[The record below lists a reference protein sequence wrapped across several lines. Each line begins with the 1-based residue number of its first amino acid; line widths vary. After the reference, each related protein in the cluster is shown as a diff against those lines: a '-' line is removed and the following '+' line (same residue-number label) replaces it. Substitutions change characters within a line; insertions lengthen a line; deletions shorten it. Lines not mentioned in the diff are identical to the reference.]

1 MLVDIHTHNC
11 NSRDNISVRN
21 LSLTESDVVLSEN
34 EPRYFSLGI
43 HPWEM
48 DNLNSE
54 SMIKLMNYVSDSRVV
69 AIGECGLDRNI
80 KTPLENQIE
89 LFKKQIIISETIQK
103 PLIIHCV
110 GCFNELIGLKKSI
123 KPHQKWI
130 IHGFRGKPQLAQ
142 QLLKA
147 GFNLSFGVQFNPES
161 VKITPFEQLFIETD
175 ESVIKVSEIY
185 SKIAILK
192 DCSVS
197 SLNAGYNLIFKKSDE
212 GLKYS

>member
-21 LSLTESDVVLSEN
+21 LSLSELDVVLDEN
-34 EPRYFSLGI
+34 EPGYFSIGI
-43 HPWEM
+43 HPWKIDKIGSEFLTK
-48 DNLNSE
+48 LN
-54 SMIKLMNYVSDSRVV
+54 KYASDKRVI

-80 KTPLENQIE
+80 KAPLENQIE
-89 LFKKQIIISETIQK
+89 LFKKQIDISETIQK

-110 GCFNELIGLKKSI
+110 GCFNELTVIKKYI
-123 KPHQKWI
+123 NPRQKWI

-192 DCSVS
+192 ESSVS
-197 SLNAGYNLIFKKSDE
+197 ALNAGYNLICKKSDE

>member
-34 EPRYFSLGI
+34 EPGYFSLGI

-48 DNLNSE
+48 DNLSSE
-54 SMIKLMNYVSDSRVV
+54 SMIKLMNNVLDSRVV

-89 LFKKQIIISETIQK
+89 LFKKQIDISETRQK

-110 GCFNELIGLKKSI
+110 GYFNELTVIKKSI
-123 KPHQKWI
+123 NPHQKWI

-147 GFNLSFGVQFNPES
+147 GFNLSFCVQFNPES

-175 ESVIKVSEIY
+175 ESGINVSEIY

-192 DCSVS
+192 ECSVS
-197 SLNAGYNLIFKKSDE
+197 SLNAGYNLICKKSDE